1 MAGDWRGGD
10 LMVSGWVS
18 LIKVLCKMSGR
29 GHCGLIRSQIE
40 TFSVS
45 GTVYGGLLMSGY
57 VNANLTPFSFI
68 LSWKSAKAL
77 IRLNNSR
84 YKLTIVWHKATILGL
99 IHLSLFLF

>member
-1 MAGDWRGGD
+1 
-10 LMVSGWVS
+10 MVSGWVS

-29 GHCGLIRSQIE
+29 GHYRLIRSQIG
-40 TFSVS
+40 TFSIR